1 MLKPIVSIFQPYHI
15 VRFKREEDNPCDE
28 LRENISIKKDLGN
41 YKELYKV
48 LMLYISNRISI
59 LVNLLAILVQ
69 KCSIYR

>member
-1 MLKPIVSIFQPYHI
+1 MLKPIVSIFQPYRI
-15 VRFKREEDNPCDE
+15 VRFKREEEDNPYDE

-59 LVNLLAILVQ
+59 LVNLLGF
-69 KCSIYR
+69 S